1 MKYVALLRGVNV
13 GGNSL
18 VKMAHLKLCFE
29 NMGFPD
35 VITYINSGN
44 VIFKTDRGN
53 IKELVEEVEK
63 ALLKD
68 CGFEIKIAIISHDK
82 LKKIVNGVPSLWKRD
97 DVRKYISFVIP
108 PSTVDQVIREIEI
121 RDGID
126 FVEKGDGVIYMTTL
140 LEGLMKSSF
149 SKLIG
154 KKIYKEM
161 TMRNFNTGQKILAI
175 MEKESRHNFENN
187 RHCLSYHYPFI
198 CSDLFLERK
207 NVGATLFREY

>member
-1 MKYVALLRGVNV
+1 MKYVALLRGINV

-18 VKMAHLKLCFE
+18 VKMANLKACFE
-29 NMGFPD
+29 NMGFSD
-35 VITYINSGN
+35 VATYINSGN
-44 VIFKTDRGN
+44 VIFRTDRKNN
-53 IKELVEEVEK
+53 IELVEEIEK

-68 CGFEIKIAIISHDK
+68 CGFEIKIAIISHNR
-82 LKKIVNGVPSLWKRD
+82 LKKIITGVPSLWKRD

-108 PSTVDQVIREIEI
+108 PSTVDQVIREIEV

-149 SKLIG
+149 KKLIG

-161 TMRNFNTGQKILAI
+161 TMRNVNTGQKILAI
-175 MEKESRHNFENN
+175 MEKES
-187 RHCLSYHYPFI
+187 
-198 CSDLFLERK
+198 
-207 NVGATLFREY
+207 